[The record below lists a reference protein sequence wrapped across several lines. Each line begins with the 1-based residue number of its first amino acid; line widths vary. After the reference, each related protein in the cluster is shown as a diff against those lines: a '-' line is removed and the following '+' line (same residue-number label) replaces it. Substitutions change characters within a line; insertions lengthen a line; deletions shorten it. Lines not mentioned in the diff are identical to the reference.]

1 MGGAL
6 NVMSIRKALGLT
18 LAGITLTM
26 VVGYTWLMEE
36 NLASG
41 VLFSSEIRLNRVADA
56 WAGVDSGQHL
66 QSEHYVE
73 QKRQPGNNGVPV
85 VYTTRQDVPA
95 EILSQLPEEL
105 ADGQFTVIE
114 TDEIGLLNI
123 GYLLHLYRSLPD
135 GESLHVVQKLVLAEH
150 EIERVKE
157 FDALVHNRALIPAN
171 LFMLSTLFLVLAFG
185 RKIAGNTKQLLDW
198 FGSLSINSLPD
209 GPPKLA
215 LSEMQRIADGTF
227 ATVRREAEA
236 IDHRQKF
243 LRFASH
249 ELRTPLAIASAN
261 AELLSR
267 HGVENSAQPALVR
280 LEDSLKSMT
289 RLTNALL
296 WLGRGETPLPK
307 SESVDLL
314 ALVNQIIEDN
324 RTLAVRNNVAIDI
337 THTSD
342 HSVFAP
348 SVLLEILCSNLINNA
363 VRYTREGKVAISITK
378 ESIEVYNRGKQVGNA
393 IAGSGHGLGLE
404 LVAWVVERAD
414 WQWIHD
420 EGSCAQCHRIILSAA

>member
-1 MGGAL
+1 MGRAL
-6 NVMSIRKALGLT
+6 NMMSIRKALGLT

-56 WAGVDSGQHL
+56 WAGVNGAQPL

-73 QKRQPGNNGVPV
+73 QKRQPGNNGVPL
-85 VYTTRQDVPA
+85 VYNTRQDLPA
-95 EILSQLPEEL
+95 EVLSHLPEAL
-105 ADGQFTVIE
+105 VDGQFTVIE
-114 TDEIGLLNI
+114 IDEIGLLNI

-135 GESLHVVQKLVLAEH
+135 GESLHIVQKLVLAEH

-171 LFMLSTLFLVLAFG
+171 LFMLSTLFLVLVFG
-185 RKIAGNTKQLLDW
+185 RKIAGNTKRLLDW
-198 FGSLSINSLPD
+198 FENLSINSLPD

-215 LSEMQRIADGTF
+215 LSELQRIADGTL

-267 HGVENSAQPALVR
+267 HGVENSAQPALLR

-307 SESVDLL
+307 SESVDVLV
-314 ALVNQIIEDN
+314 LVNQIVEDN
-324 RTLAVRNNVAIDI
+324 RALAVRNNVAIDVL
-337 THTSD
+337 HTPD
-342 HSVFAP
+342 HFVFAA
-348 SVLLEILCSNLINNA
+348 SALLEILCSNLINNA
-363 VRYTREGKVAISITK
+363 IRYTREGKVTISITK
-378 ESIEVYNRGKQVGNA
+378 EFIEVKNRGKQLGDT

-404 LVAWVVERAD
+404 IVSWVVERAD
-414 WQWIHD
+414 WQWLHD
-420 EGSCAQCHRIILSAA
+420 EDSYAQCHRIVLSGA